1 VIVRRR
7 ALVLAACA
15 GILVAPLGASAQQA
29 ASVPRVGVTV
39 AGFPPNAYVESL
51 RRGLAD
57 LGWIEGK
64 NILIEYR
71 YAEGRNDRWPQ
82 MMADLVGLKVD
93 LIVAG
98 GGEPAVSAA
107 KQLTSTIPI
116 VMPAT
121 YDPVAAG
128 LVSSLARPG
137 GNITGHA
144 QADAE
149 TTVKRMEFLKAL
161 RPKAQ
166 RVAVLGQR
174 GMYAP
179 AHTDAIE
186 AAARSLGLQLQ
197 RLTASRVEALD
208 GAFGAFKDAGAE
220 GLIVL
225 ASGVFTAHRKR
236 VVDLAAQHRL
246 VAVYEHRDFVDA
258 GGLMSYGPSFEE
270 LWRGAARYVDNIL
283 KGAAPADLP
292 IEQPTKFELAIN
304 LKTARSLQIT
314 VPQAL
319 FVRAD
324 RIVE

>member
-1 VIVRRR
+1 MIARRR
-7 ALVLAACA
+7 ALVFTACA
-15 GILVAPLGASAQQA
+15 GILVASLGASAQQA
-29 ASVPRVGVTV
+29 AKVPRIGITV
-39 AGFPPNAYVESL
+39 AGFAPNAYVESL
-51 RRGLAD
+51 RRGLTD

-82 MMADLVGLKVD
+82 MMADLIALKVD

-98 GGEPAVSAA
+98 GGEVATRAA
-107 KQLTSTIPI
+107 KQLTSTIPV

-137 GNITGHA
+137 GNVTGHA
-144 QADAE
+144 QQDTE
-149 TTVKRMEFLKAL
+149 TTTKRMEFLKVL
-161 RPKAQ
+161 RPKVQ

-174 GMYAP
+174 AMYAQ
-179 AHTDAIE
+179 AHTDVLE
-186 AAARSLGLQLQ
+186 AAARSLGLQLK
-197 RLTASRVEALD
+197 RLTASRVEELD
-208 GAFGAFKDAGAE
+208 GAFSAFKDAGAE

-246 VAVYEHRDFVDA
+246 VAVYEHRDFVEA
-258 GGLMSYGPSFEE
+258 GGLMSYGPNFEE
-270 LWRGAARYVDNIL
+270 LWRGAARYVDRIL
-283 KGAAPADLP
+283 KGATPADLP

-304 LKTARSLQIT
+304 LKTARSLQVTI
-314 VPQAL
+314 PQAL
-319 FVRAD
+319 LVRAD